1 MEDRKSFGFLKAK
14 FLFLFIFLHLFKTR
28 ASNTI
33 QHKCSMN
40 DQMDIIPAKLSAI
53 LKEHEELSVEK
64 QVF

>member
-1 MEDRKSFGFLKAK
+1 
-14 FLFLFIFLHLFKTR
+14 
-28 ASNTI
+28 
-33 QHKCSMN
+33 MN